1 MLQIALN
8 LPLPN
13 KKLRINYGLVSS
25 ELFYFKSSLILV
37 VEIPGV
43 RGK

>member
-1 MLQIALN
+1 MLQIVLN
-8 LPLPN
+8 LLLQN
-13 KKLRINYGLVSS
+13 KNS
-25 ELFYFKSSLILV
+25 ELTLLVQSFCYFKSSLILV